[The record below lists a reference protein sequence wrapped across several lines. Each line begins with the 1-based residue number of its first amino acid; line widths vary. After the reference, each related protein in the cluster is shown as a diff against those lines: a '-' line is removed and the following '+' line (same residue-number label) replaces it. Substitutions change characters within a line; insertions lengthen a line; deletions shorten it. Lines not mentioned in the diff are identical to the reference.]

1 MKKFKVVTGLKCI
14 VWIESTVIIKA
25 KSEEEAV
32 RKAKEM
38 VEEGVKDGWPD
49 DVELEDENVDYTDME
64 IAKSDEEEK
73 YKYAYAWED

>member
-32 RKAKEM
+32 KKAKEM

-49 DVELEDENVDYTDME
+49 DVELEESNVDYDTVEYLESVKIELMKGE
-64 IAKSDEEEK
+64 
-73 YKYAYAWED
+73 